1 MRAAL
6 RRPAGALV
14 GALLLLAPH
23 PARAGEVERFSGTAR
38 GPGGAVLYLE
48 EHAVELEEGRP
59 RAAVTAYLDPAG
71 APIAE
76 LRTDFSGDPAA
87 PSYAFTD
94 LRTGAREIVTVSER
108 ELRLEA
114 GERAA
119 TLPRPARLTTGQG
132 LDRLVRARLAALAGG
147 EEVRVR
153 YAIPSRLDA
162 YEFRL
167 RGRALDD
174 QRVRVRV
181 ELSSFLLRLF
191 APDLEVDYERGSGRL
206 LRYRGA
212 SNLSFGPP
220 GREEHPQVEILY
232 SYPEVALTAGQ
243 EVDRHDP

>member
-1 MRAAL
+1 MADPGGSRLVRLLWTLVAAL
-6 RRPAGALV
+6 
-14 GALLLLAPH
+14 
-23 PARAGEVERFSGTAR
+23 GTA
-38 GPGGAVLYLE
+38 GVATAV
-48 EHAVELEEGRP
+48 A
-59 RAAVTAYLDPAG
+59 T
-71 APIAE
+71 I
-76 LRTDFSGDPAA
+76 
-87 PSYAFTD
+87 SYA
-94 LRTGAREIVTVSER
+94 VM
-108 ELRLEA
+108 
-114 GERAA
+114 
-119 TLPRPARLTTGQG
+119 
-132 LDRLVRARLAALAGG
+132 RLVVMRARLAALADG
-147 EEVRVR
+147 EVVRVR

-220 GREEHPQVEILY
+220 GREENPQVEILY
-232 SYPEVALTAGQ
+232 SYPEVARTAGQ